1 MVVFCYT
8 DDLLLLSASRT
19 GPQTMVDI
27 SCKFMKKKGLKFST
41 NKVPAKSK
49 TKCIVFTQKKI
60 ANISPV
66 KLDGTDLPW
75 VNQVKHL
82 GNILESNNSMA
93 KDINWKR
100 GQFISKANAIS
111 Q

>member
-1 MVVFCYT
+1 MVVFCYI

-49 TKCIVFTQKKI
+49 TKCVVFTQKKI

-66 KLDGTDLPW
+66 KLNGTD
-75 VNQVKHL
+75 L
-82 GNILESNNSMA
+82 GNILETNTQYLFHSLWPSGTA
-93 KDINWKR
+93 
-100 GQFISKANAIS
+100 
-111 Q
+111 